1 MSNFKFSLKAISVV
15 AGMVVGVMAPMHA
28 ATAGT
33 VNLTFNGAAYGY
45 ENFNLVNRT
54 PSVNDSNQAA
64 GGFTMQVNANPA
76 PADPQFKAGSS
87 ILAWCIELTQSI
99 IQGSSY
105 NYTTTD
111 LTSAPSWAGRL
122 QELIAQNYQTV
133 LSAANSITSAA
144 KQLAIWEVVYEP
156 ATSALD
162 LSNGNFRADAPRFNG
177 RDSTLAKN
185 MAQGW
190 LLWLSS
196 SADTGKYKIVMLTN
210 GSAQDLVTVLPTPI
224 PAAALLFGSALGLGG
239 LLQRRRR
246 ATPAVAVA

>member
-33 VNLTFNGAAYGY
+33 VNLTFNGAAYEY
-45 ENFNLVNRT
+45 ENFDLVNGN

-64 GGFTMQVNANPA
+64 GGFKMKVNTSN
-76 PADPQFKAGSS
+76 DSQFKANNS

-99 IQGSSY
+99 SAGSSY

-144 KQLAIWEVVYEP
+144 MQLAIWEVVYEP

-190 LLWLSS
+190 LDNLSS

-246 ATPAVAVA
+246 ATPTVAAA

>member
-45 ENFNLVNRT
+45 ENFNLVNGT

-64 GGFTMQVNANPA
+64 GGFKMKVNTSN
-76 PADPQFKAGSS
+76 DSQFKANNS

-99 IQGSSY
+99 SAGSSY

-144 KQLAIWEVVYEP
+144 MQLAIWEVVYEP

-190 LLWLSS
+190 LDNLSS

-224 PAAALLFGSALGLGG
+224 PQPHCCSVPPLAWAACCNGAGV
-239 LLQRRRR
+239 RRRQ
-246 ATPAVAVA
+246 

>member
-45 ENFNLVNRT
+45 ENFDLVNGN

-64 GGFTMQVNANPA
+64 GGFKMKVNTSN
-76 PADPQFKAGSS
+76 DSQFKANNS

-99 IQGSSY
+99 SAGSSY

-144 KQLAIWEVVYEP
+144 MQLAIWEVVYEP

-190 LLWLSS
+190 LDNLSS

-246 ATPAVAVA
+246 ATPAVAAA

>member
-45 ENFNLVNRT
+45 ENFNLVNGT

-99 IQGSSY
+99 GAGSSY

-111 LTSAPSWAGRL
+111 LTSVPSWAGRL

-144 KQLAIWEVVYEP
+144 MQLAIWEVVYEP
-156 ATSALD
+156 ASSALNLSSGNFSASAPLFNGDSTSA
-162 LSNGNFRADAPRFNG
+162 R
-177 RDSTLAKN
+177 N

-190 LLWLSS
+190 LNNLSS

-246 ATPAVAVA
+246 ATPTVAAA

>member
-1 MSNFKFSLKAISVV
+1 MSKLKFSLKAISVV

-33 VNLTFNGAAYGY
+33 VNLAFNGAAYGY
-45 ENFNLVNRT
+45 ENFNLQNGNPYV
-54 PSVNDSNQAA
+54 SDYNQPA
-64 GGFTMQVNANPA
+64 GGFTMKVNTSN
-76 PADPQFKAGSS
+76 DPQFKTGSS
-87 ILAWCIELTQSI
+87 ILTWCIELTQSI
-99 IQGSSY
+99 TQGSNY

-111 LTSAPSWAGRL
+111 LTAANPSWAGRL

-144 KQLAIWEVVYEP
+144 MQLAIWEVVNE
-156 ATSALD
+156 SANSNLD
-162 LSNGNFRADAPRFNG
+162 LSSGNFRASAPLFNG
-177 RDSTLAKN
+177 DSTSARD

-190 LLWLSS
+190 LNNLSS
-196 SADTGKYKIVMLTN
+196 SADTGKYKIVMLSN

-239 LLQRRRR
+239 LMQRRRR
-246 ATPAVAVA
+246 ATPAAVA

>member
-1 MSNFKFSLKAISVV
+1 MSKLKFSLKAISVV

-33 VNLTFNGAAYGY
+33 VNLAFNGAAYGY
-45 ENFNLVNRT
+45 ENFNLQNGNPYV
-54 PSVNDSNQAA
+54 SDYNQPA
-64 GGFTMQVNANPA
+64 GGFTMKVNTSN
-76 PADPQFKAGSS
+76 DPQFKTGSS
-87 ILAWCIELTQSI
+87 ILTWCIELTESI
-99 IQGSSY
+99 TQRSNY

-111 LTSAPSWAGRL
+111 LTAANPSWAGRL

-144 KQLAIWEVVYEP
+144 MQLAIWEVVNE
-156 ATSALD
+156 SANSNLD
-162 LSNGNFRADAPRFNG
+162 LSGGNFRASAPLFNG
-177 RDSTLAKN
+177 DSISAKN

-190 LLWLSS
+190 LDNLSS

-210 GSAQDLVTVLPTPI
+210 EGHPGAQDLVTVLPTPI

-239 LLQRRRR
+239 LMQRRRR
-246 ATPAVAVA
+246 ATPAAVA

>member
-33 VNLTFNGAAYGY
+33 VNLKFNGAAYGY
-45 ENFNLVNRT
+45 ENFNLVNHT
-54 PSVNDSNQAA
+54 PPVIDLNQAA

-76 PADPQFKAGSS
+76 PTDPQFKAGSS

-99 IQGSSY
+99 SAGSSY
-105 NYTTTD
+105 SYTTTD
-111 LTSAPSWAGRL
+111 LTSANPSWAGRL

-144 KQLAIWEVVYEP
+144 MQLAIWEVVFE
-156 ATSALD
+156 SANSDLD
-162 LSNGNFRADAPRFNG
+162 LSRGNFSASARDG
-177 RDSTLAKN
+177 DSTSAKN

-190 LLWLSS
+190 LNNLSS

-246 ATPAVAVA
+246 TTAAAMA

>member
-1 MSNFKFSLKAISVV
+1 MSKLKFSLKAISVV

-33 VNLTFNGAAYGY
+33 VNLAFNSAAYGY
-45 ENFNLVNRT
+45 ENFNLQNNNPPV
-54 PSVNDSNQAA
+54 SDYNQAA

-76 PADPQFKAGSS
+76 PTDPQFKAGSS
-87 ILAWCIELTQSI
+87 ILTWCIELTQSI
-99 IQGSSY
+99 TQGSNY

-111 LTSAPSWAGRL
+111 LTAANPSWAGRL

-144 KQLAIWEVVYEP
+144 MQLAIWEVVYEP
-156 ATSALD
+156 AGSSLN
-162 LSNGNFRADAPRFNG
+162 LSNGNFRAG
-177 RDSTLAKN
+177 TTDSDSIAAKN

-190 LLWLSS
+190 LNNLSS
-196 SADTGKYKIVMLTN
+196 SADTGKYKIVMLTS

-246 ATPAVAVA
+246 ATPAEAA

>member
-1 MSNFKFSLKAISVV
+1 MSKLKFSLKAISVV

-28 ATAGT
+28 AMAGT
-33 VNLTFNGAAYGY
+33 VNLAFNGAAYGY
-45 ENFNLVNRT
+45 ENFNLVNST
-54 PSVNDSNQAA
+54 PPVNDSNQAA
-64 GGFTMQVNANPA
+64 GGFTMKVNTSNDSQFNAN
-76 PADPQFKAGSS
+76 SS
-87 ILAWCIELTQSI
+87 ILTWCIELTQSI
-99 IQGSSY
+99 TQGSNY

-111 LTSAPSWAGRL
+111 LTAANPSWAGRL

-144 KQLAIWEVVYEP
+144 MQLAIWEVVYEP
-156 ATSALD
+156 ASSALN
-162 LSNGNFRADAPRFNG
+162 LSNGNFRAG
-177 RDSTLAKN
+177 TTDSDSIAAKN

-190 LLWLSS
+190 LDNLSS
-196 SADTGKYKIVMLTN
+196 SADTGKYKIVMLTS

-246 ATPAVAVA
+246 ATPAEAA

>member
-45 ENFNLVNRT
+45 ENFNLVNGT
-54 PSVNDSNQAA
+54 PPVNDSNQAA
-64 GGFTMQVNANPA
+64 GGFTMKVNTPN
-76 PADPQFKAGSS
+76 DSQFKANSS
-87 ILAWCIELTQSI
+87 ILTWCIELTQSI
-99 IQGSSY
+99 TEGSSY

-111 LTSAPSWAGRL
+111 LTSANPSWAGRL

-144 KQLAIWEVVYEP
+144 MQLAIWEVVFEP
-156 ATSALD
+156 ASSALNLSSGNFSASAPWFNGDSTSA
-162 LSNGNFRADAPRFNG
+162 R
-177 RDSTLAKN
+177 N

-190 LLWLSS
+190 LNNLSS

-210 GSAQDLVTVLPTPI
+210 GNAQDLVTVLPTPI

-246 ATPAVAVA
+246 TTAAAMA